1 MQAVYHTSVEEL
13 GVEFLDML
21 KKQFANAKVDIV
33 VTEQDETEYLNS
45 STTNKKLLELSICEV
60 ENSILIRKSEKE
72 LGLV

>member
-1 MQAVYHTSVEEL
+1 MQAVYHTSVAEL

-45 STTNKKLLELSICEV
+45 STANKNLLEHSIREV
-60 ENSILIRKSEKE
+60 ESSILIHKSEKE
-72 LGLV
+72 LGFV